1 VFPTERRGACMGWTT
16 TVARVSYVAGPALA
30 AVLLD
35 AFPTMDWFWVVTGAI
50 MTIPIGIVLLLKPY
64 ETRDKELE
72 EIELRR

>member
-1 VFPTERRGACMGWTT
+1 MGWTT

-35 AFPTMDWFWVVTGAI
+35 AFPTMDWFWVVAGAI